1 MPVHISERRLREFGA
16 AENFVIGKINNIYSG
31 EMQISLRWGPM
42 NN

>member
-1 MPVHISERRLREFGA
+1 MPHTFGTSFEEFGA
-16 AENFVIGKINNIYSG
+16 AENFVIGKINNIYSV